1 MHDVTCIDTRKTAPG
16 MRLIDKLSVRIG
28 GGMNHRI
35 GLYDMVR
42 PSAVLPYHLIRR
54 HFTSF

>member
-1 MHDVTCIDTRKTAPG
+1 

-35 GLYDMVR
+35 GLYDMVMIK
-42 PSAVLPYHLIRR
+42 VVPYSYNHMALHR
-54 HFTSF
+54 HVS